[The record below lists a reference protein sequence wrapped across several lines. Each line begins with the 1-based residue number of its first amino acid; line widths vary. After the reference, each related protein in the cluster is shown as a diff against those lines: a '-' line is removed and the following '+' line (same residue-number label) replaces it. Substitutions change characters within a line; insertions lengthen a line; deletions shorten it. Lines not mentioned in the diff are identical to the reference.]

1 MKPGTWSTA
10 YRSNRPSHC
19 DDLRLPAGDTLR
31 SVWHAGNRCHFVL
44 LDKDESC
51 PTVDLSNTGRPSGP
65 DYSTGDGG
73 ELLNRPPILAQ
84 NRDFYLPHLHSMPP
98 FLLGGGVPDGILP
111 CSLYGKTTEWLGY
124 TRWWNIFELLK
135 IRLFVLTECTNVTDT
150 HTDTAWRLR
159 TRLHSIARQKRRKK
173 RLSDFCDDCCVA
185 VSRKWCGKR
194 LLLRIGSHTRVFDW
208 YQFRCPSVTLNFRN
222 TPLYREFL
230 YNISYLDV
238 QCHDFTMCRFL
249 PRDAYA

>member
-84 NRDFYLPHLHSMPP
+84 NRDFYLPHLHSTPP
-98 FLLGGGVPDGILP
+98 LGGGGPVRIAIPFGTEKLEWCGYP
-111 CSLYGKTTEWLGY
+111 MLKKCRRYLYSFLQNVRTWH
-124 TRWWNIFELLK
+124 
-135 IRLFVLTECTNVTDT
+135 LTHTPTQTDT
-150 HTDTAWRLR
+150 HTPHDGIGRAC
-159 TRLHSIARQKRRKK
+159 IASRGKNQNNQ
-173 RLSDFCDDCCVA
+173 LSSSFTN
-185 VSRKWCGKR
+185 VSRRQPVRCWLWSPMFVC
-194 LLLRIGSHTRVFDW
+194 LALLRCLF
-208 YQFRCPSVTLNFRN
+208 VT
-222 TPLYREFL
+222 
-230 YNISYLDV
+230 
-238 QCHDFTMCRFL
+238 
-249 PRDAYA
+249 

>member
-98 FLLGGGVPDGILP
+98 FLLGGG
-111 CSLYGKTTEWLGY
+111 
-124 TRWWNIFELLK
+124 
-135 IRLFVLTECTNVTDT
+135 
-150 HTDTAWRLR
+150 
-159 TRLHSIARQKRRKK
+159 
-173 RLSDFCDDCCVA
+173 
-185 VSRKWCGKR
+185 
-194 LLLRIGSHTRVFDW
+194 GS
-208 YQFRCPSVTLNFRN
+208 
-222 TPLYREFL
+222 
-230 YNISYLDV
+230 
-238 QCHDFTMCRFL
+238 
-249 PRDAYA
+249 

>member
-98 FLLGGGVPDGILP
+98 FLLGGGFLTEYCRAVYTEKLQNGLAIPDGE
-111 CSLYGKTTEWLGY
+111 T
-124 TRWWNIFELLK
+124 F
-135 IRLFVLTECTNVTDT
+135 
-150 HTDTAWRLR
+150 
-159 TRLHSIARQKRRKK
+159 
-173 RLSDFCDDCCVA
+173 
-185 VSRKWCGKR
+185 
-194 LLLRIGSHTRVFDW
+194 
-208 YQFRCPSVTLNFRN
+208 LNF
-222 TPLYREFL
+222 
-230 YNISYLDV
+230 
-238 QCHDFTMCRFL
+238 
-249 PRDAYA
+249 